1 VECGDRLSIQF
12 RVARCQTSPLT
23 IADVCFALAK
33 PDENVYEHCVNLF
46 GVMKL
51 ALLKVTVGAIVVQG
65 LIENLLYA
73 NGTIHGENSGLRAYC
88 KC

>member
-1 VECGDRLSIQF
+1 L
-12 RVARCQTSPLT
+12 
-23 IADVCFALAK
+23 FALAK

-73 NGTIHGENSGLRAYC
+73 NGTIHGEYSGLRAYC
-88 KC
+88 KCYLMCCCCLDTDTL

>member
-1 VECGDRLSIQF
+1 
-12 RVARCQTSPLT
+12 
-23 IADVCFALAK
+23 
-33 PDENVYEHCVNLF
+33 
-46 GVMKL
+46 MKL

-88 KC
+88 KCLLWCCCCLDVEVLSLSSRRCAVLVGPGVVSVALGRE

>member
-1 VECGDRLSIQF
+1 L
-12 RVARCQTSPLT
+12 LT
-23 IADVCFALAK
+23 T
-33 PDENVYEHCVNLF
+33 DENVYEHCVNLF

>member
-1 VECGDRLSIQF
+1 VACAHWLSIQSRLHHGLHHSNNVF
-12 RVARCQTSPLT
+12 
-23 IADVCFALAK
+23 FALAES
-33 PDENVYEHCVNLF
+33 DENVYEHCVNLF